1 MLSSLL
7 RLLPGVA
14 ASPRLRVDAL
24 CAMLLDDP
32 VLRLPS
38 DMPSMLARS
47 IALSAA
53 NATITL
59 RHCDTV
65 HTCESS

>member
-1 MLSSLL
+1 MTRTLTLSAARTAVDAMLSSLL

-14 ASPRLRVDAL
+14 ANPKLRVDAL
-24 CAMLLDDP
+24 CAMLLDEP

-47 IALSAA
+47 IALSA
-53 NATITL
+53 
-59 RHCDTV
+59 R
-65 HTCESS
+65 